1 MDGTVEML
9 TRIETKLDIAIG
21 RLDDH
26 EKRLRSLEGKAGHRW
41 ETLLSDALKICLAAG
56 LGFVLAQIGL

>member
-1 MDGTVEML
+1 MDGTTEML

-26 EKRLRSLEGKAGHRW
+26 ETRLRSLEGRAGKRW
-41 ETLLSDALKICLAAG
+41 EMLLADCIKLLLAG
-56 LGFVLAQIGL
+56 GIGFVLAQIGL